1 MKKIK
6 FEVLLRDTIVRYSK
20 FNLHLS
26 KCNSAFLLQ
35 MLIENDSLTAS
46 SCDFGTWYFS
56 RGNEIDLP
64 SINEVEKPY
73 INVYTLFK
81 KLENQFNIKLS
92 KLDRL
97 KKKIP
102 FVKADPNPITV
113 IIDDLQINCL
123 LLISALKKI
132 ELEFEQLNVI
142 TSPLSSSSTRIF
154 ERIEANLALNASYQ
168 LETNKVKEAAYSIP
182 RKTNNPKR
190 AEKDLNSNTMVSAI
204 SLTKKESYFLSK
216 DLETVKDKS
225 PNEFLNSSQEISFG
239 EIARISTD
247 SSIGKTIPNQKKFNE
262 VFDSPSSRNQEWN
275 SLMAMK
281 RMMDNLN

>member
-102 FVKADPNPITV
+102 FVKSEPNPIIV
-113 IIDDLQINCL
+113 IIGDLQINCL

-132 ELEFEQLNVI
+132 EVEFEQLNSKTPPI
-142 TSPLSSSSTRIF
+142 TSSSTRIF
-154 ERIEANLALNASYQ
+154 EKIEANLALNASYQ
-168 LETNKVKEAAYSIP
+168 LATSNRNKAAYTPS
-182 RKTNNPKR
+182 RKNTINIG
-190 AEKDLNSNTMVSAI
+190 EDYLNSNTMVSTI
-204 SLTKKESYFLSK
+204 NLTKVESK
-216 DLETVKDKS
+216 DLETAKDKT

-239 EIARISTD
+239 KIARISTN
-247 SSIGKTIPNQKKFNE
+247 SSIEKTIPNEKKYNE
-262 VFDSPSSRNQEWN
+262 VFDTLNSRSQEWN

>member
-73 INVYTLFK
+73 INIYTLFK
-81 KLENQFNIKLS
+81 QLENQFNIKLS

-102 FVKADPNPITV
+102 FVKSEPNPIIV
-113 IIDDLQINCL
+113 IIGDLQINCL

-132 ELEFEQLNVI
+132 EVEFEQLNLK
-142 TSPLSSSSTRIF
+142 TSPITSSSTRIF
-154 ERIEANLALNASYQ
+154 EKIEANLALNTSYQ
-168 LETNKVKEAAYSIP
+168 LATSNGNKAAYTPS
-182 RKTNNPKR
+182 RKNTINIG
-190 AEKDLNSNTMVSAI
+190 EDYLNSNTMVSAI
-204 SLTKKESYFLSK
+204 NLTKKETYVQSK

-239 EIARISTD
+239 EIGRISTD
-247 SSIGKTIPNQKKFNE
+247 SSIEKTIPNQKKFNE